1 MSCPRYRHSLRVADE
16 VRTWLDRIPFILLFG
31 IATSVDIFHEK
42 LPTSAKRCLQG
53 EQFDVDRVEESLEQ
67 VFNDCVGPES
77 ILRLGPGLSRMLLE
91 RQRDHV
97 QSIQAFVSAL
107 KVGLPS

>member
-1 MSCPRYRHSLRVADE
+1 M
-16 VRTWLDRIPFILLFG
+16 
-31 IATSVDIFHEK
+31 
-42 LPTSAKRCLQG
+42 QG
-53 EQFDVDRVEESLEQ
+53 EQFDVDRVEESLEL
-67 VFNDCVGPES
+67 VFNDCVGPHS

-107 KVGLPS
+107 KVGLSPHIVMVCRQLMDQVRLHVSLLR